1 MRLTIFR
8 FSAIAA
14 SLAIL
19 SFCTF
24 ATPAAAWGAA
34 GHRLIGDL
42 TYERLSPRAKAM
54 VDRLIAVAPGQEGA
68 DRCPTRS
75 LADASVWADCVR
87 GERIASFTYMSA
99 LHYVSA
105 PVCQP
110 APVGSFCPD
119 GNCVTEAVRHAESV
133 LADPSASD
141 MTRLLALQHLAHFL
155 QDMHQPLHVGQN
167 DDRGANDVSITTF
180 AGGRA
185 RNLHSLWD
193 GDLVTATVG
202 AERQQLAE
210 VEALV
215 DARGG
220 SWMDQTIED
229 WGRES
234 HAHSRDYAYARL
246 ENPPECGESPAEG
259 GTITE
264 AYVEGARPIVREQ
277 LAKAIVRLTESIER
291 AAA

>member
-1 MRLTIFR
+1 MFR
-8 FSAIAA
+8 FSAVAA
-14 SLAIL
+14 SVAIL
-19 SFCTF
+19 SV
-24 ATPAAAWGAA
+24 AASASPAAAWGAA

-42 TYERLSPRAKAM
+42 TYERLSPKAQAM

-87 GERIASFTYMSA
+87 GERMASFAYMSP

-105 PVCQP
+105 PICEA
-110 APVGSFCPD
+110 APTGSFCPD
-119 GNCVTEAVRHAESV
+119 GKCVTEAVRYAESV
-133 LADPSASD
+133 LGDPLASD
-141 MTRLLALQHLAHFL
+141 MSRLLALQHLAHFL

-167 DDRGANDVSITTF
+167 DDRGANEVTITTF
-180 AGGRA
+180 EGGRA

-193 GDLVTATVG
+193 GDLVIATVG
-202 AERQQLAE
+202 TERERVAE
-210 VEALV
+210 VEAMIE
-215 DARGG
+215 AREAT
-220 SWMDQTIED
+220 WTNQTIED

-246 ENPPECGESPAEG
+246 EQPPECGEAPAEG
-259 GTITE
+259 GTITD

-277 LAKAIVRLTESIER
+277 LAKAVVRLTESIER
-291 AAA
+291 AAG